1 MSSAA
6 TQRVY
11 HVMQRGR
18 RYGPLSRVELS
29 TRVLTNDMLVWREG
43 MTDWVPIGAI
53 EELRPYVRHAA
64 AGAGTAPPT
73 LRPGTEA
80 QPPASVSLPP
90 LPVPADPEPLA
101 VPTNQLANTIGRINI
116 VLGILGLVIWPLT
129 LLTEPVDAVVV
140 ANAAIIAVR
149 PGVRLADTVLTLLG
163 VLISVP
169 LLAAGLG
176 LVRRRAWGHTVAV
189 ASACSCLLL
198 QLAIV
203 AYTIGYLLLPM
214 LASVVEIDTLGTAVV
229 YLACAVVTCGYHV
242 WQLVAMRTP
251 AFKASLH

>member
-43 MTDWVPIGAI
+43 MTEWVPIGTI
-53 EELRPYVRHAA
+53 DELRPYVRHAA

-73 LRPGTEA
+73 FRPGAEV
-80 QPPASVSLPP
+80 QPPASVSVP
-90 LPVPADPEPLA
+90 PVPVPGDPAPIA
-101 VPTNQLANTIGRINI
+101 VSASQLATTIGRINI
-116 VLGILGLVIWPLT
+116 VLGILGLVVWPLA
-129 LLTEPVDAVVV
+129 LMTEPVDEVVV

-149 PGVRLADTVLTLLG
+149 PGARIVDTALTVLG
-163 VLISVP
+163 VLVSVP

-176 LVRRRAWGHTVAV
+176 LVRRRVWGRIVAI

-203 AYTIGYLLLPM
+203 AFTFGYLLLPM
-214 LASVVEIDTLGTAVV
+214 LASAVDQDTLGTIVG
-229 YLACAVVTCGYHV
+229 YLARSMVTCGYHA
-242 WQLVAMRTP
+242 WQLVAMRAPT
-251 AFKASLH
+251 FKASLH